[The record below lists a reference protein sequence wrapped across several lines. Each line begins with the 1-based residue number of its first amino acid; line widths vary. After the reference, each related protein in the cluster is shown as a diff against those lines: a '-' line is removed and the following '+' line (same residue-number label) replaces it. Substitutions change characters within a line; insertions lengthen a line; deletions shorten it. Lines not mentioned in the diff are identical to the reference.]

1 MNLGPSWALERS
13 RFTQGRETPPQGTP
27 WWPSCLRGSCV
38 AGEAVSGSLRPSSP
52 HRATG
57 RPRPHAGGRGERGGD
72 RRGGAAAPTHL
83 DAALQTPPRGAC
95 RGRDWEGECEG
106 TASPGPPHEAAGGAA
121 PLRTH
126 TEACHTEAGFR
137 LLCCGEEATTPS
149 LLGSALCRVFWTRLS
164 HTLSQFTGNYRDE

>member
-38 AGEAVSGSLRPSSP
+38 AGEAVSGSGPP
-52 HRATG
+52 
-57 RPRPHAGGRGERGGD
+57 PRTEPLAGLGHTQGGEGRGE
-72 RRGGAAAPTHL
+72 
-83 DAALQTPPRGAC
+83 
-95 RGRDWEGECEG
+95 G
-106 TASPGPPHEAAGGAA
+106 TAGGGLLPRHAWTQPCRPLPEAPAVGETGRVSVREQPAQGPLTKAAGGAA

-149 LLGSALCRVFWTRLS
+149 LLGSAPCRVFWTRLS

>member
-38 AGEAVSGSLRPSSP
+38 AGEAVPGSLRPSSP

-57 RPRPHAGGRGERGGD
+57 RPRPHAGGEGRGGD
-72 RRGGAAAPTHL
+72 RGGGLLPRHTWTQPCRPLPEAPAVGETGRVSVRGQPA
-83 DAALQTPPRGAC
+83 Q
-95 RGRDWEGECEG
+95 
-106 TASPGPPHEAAGGAA
+106 GPLTKAAGGAA

-137 LLCCGEEATTPS
+137 LLCCGEEAATPS
-149 LLGSALCRVFWTRLS
+149 LLGSAPCRVFWTRLS

>member
-1 MNLGPSWALERS
+1 MVAQLSTGQLCGWRS
-13 RFTQGRETPPQGTP
+13 RTRLTQALFPAQSH
-27 WWPSCLRGSCV
+27 WPASATRG
-38 AGEAVSGSLRPSSP
+38 
-52 HRATG
+52 
-57 RPRPHAGGRGERGGD
+57 GERGGD
-72 RRGGAAAPTHL
+72 RGGGAAAPTHL

-137 LLCCGEEATTPS
+137 LLCCGEEAATPS
-149 LLGSALCRVFWTRLS
+149 LLGSAPCRVFWTRLS